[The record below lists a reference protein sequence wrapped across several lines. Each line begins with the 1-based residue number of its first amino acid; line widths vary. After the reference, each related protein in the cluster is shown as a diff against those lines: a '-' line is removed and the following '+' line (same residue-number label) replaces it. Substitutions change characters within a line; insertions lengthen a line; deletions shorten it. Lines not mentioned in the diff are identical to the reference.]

1 MSRSKWAA
9 AGASVLAVALTPSAA
24 LAAGGS
30 CSATRSAGT
39 HAKQHD
45 RAQRPPAAR
54 AGASRHN
61 GMLAPGSGYRQATG
75 SGRVRAM
82 QRRLARL
89 GDAPG
94 PIDGRYGPI
103 TTRAVIR
110 FQATENLRVDGV
122 AGPKTLGRLR
132 VIDCGEALTGIVEG
146 RHSLLGSVREL
157 QRRLARFHY
166 RPGPID
172 GRLGPLTARAVTH
185 YVRARVRPP
194 SLSVAR
200 TARRSH
206 TSPIASR
213 PLQHSPDDRALTM
226 TIPSLIATPQPGAN
240 GDVVWFILAGVVA
253 AAVLMLALAV
263 SRRSRG
269 LLRRRRYVSPGM
281 LAIARLAGFR
291 HSRTR
296 DAYVLRFVGNLIGPV
311 LKTPLMAPPAQPR
324 TKTSSPARTT
334 TTAFRP
340 AAPARLKGVPAAS
353 RGSTTSSRTS
363 TTSRTG
369 ARR

>member
-9 AGASVLAVALTPSAA
+9 AGASVLAVALTPGAA
-24 LAAGGS
+24 LATGGS

-45 RAQRPPAAR
+45 RTHRPPAAR
-54 AGASRHN
+54 AGASRHD
-61 GMLAPGSGYRQATG
+61 GMLAPGSGYRQETG
-75 SGRVRAM
+75 SGRVRVL
-82 QRRLARL
+82 QRGLARL

-110 FQATENLRVDGV
+110 FQATEDLRVDGV
-122 AGPKTLGRLR
+122 AGPRTLGRLR
-132 VIDCGEALTGIVEG
+132 VIDCGEALTGIFNG
-146 RHSLLGSVREL
+146 RHGRVGSVREL
-157 QRRLARFHY
+157 QRRLARLHY

-172 GRLGPLTARAVTH
+172 GRFGPVTARAVTH
-185 YVRARVRPP
+185 YVRARVRLPRS
-194 SLSVAR
+194 SLAR
-200 TARRSH
+200 SARRSH
-206 TSPIASR
+206 TSGMASR
-213 PLQHSPDDRALTM
+213 PQRHSPEDRAATK
-226 TIPSLIATPQPGAN
+226 TIPNLIATPQSGGN
-240 GDVVWFILAGVVA
+240 SDVFAFILAGVLA
-253 AAVLMLALAV
+253 AAVLMLAIAV

-281 LAIARLAGFR
+281 LAIARVAGFR
-291 HSRTR
+291 YSRAR

-311 LKTPLMAPPAQPR
+311 LKTPLLTPPAQPR
-324 TKTSSPARTT
+324 TKASPPARTT
-334 TTAFRP
+334 ITAFEP
-340 AAPARLKGVPAAS
+340 AAADRLKEVPTAS
-353 RGSTTSSRTS
+353 RRLTASSRTS